1 MLSKSS
7 RIKWIIFTAST
18 LTLMSLTAIASI
30 VNEIRDDLG
39 LSTSLTVLIITLY
52 ALIVVFMSPF
62 VGKWID
68 RFGAKNLL
76 AGGLFIYAASGLIVV
91 IDGSLLTLIVSRIM
105 IGIGV
110 AAIFSTVTVIMG
122 DVYSGSKLHHLMGI
136 RVSINNVSAVIW
148 PILGGLL
155 GEISW
160 QTPFAIYMVGFPLG
174 ALVLKELPK
183 THVRMVEKVDERKK
197 SLPMVIRENP
207 SLILI
212 YALMFLTTITLS
224 VGALFIPQLLKHIGI
239 ADTVVIGFYISTLT
253 LAVATTSY
261 FYGWIMDHL
270 RNYLI
275 VVVALSLWVIGFS
288 LLTLIPA
295 AMTIAIAV
303 MVIGIGRGMTFP
315 ASIAWANEV
324 GPDAERGIIV
334 STDTAFAYLGIFM
347 APILLIPAEA
357 YGGLFGVFGALTLFT
372 IFVLVTV
379 IIGGL
384 VVKYRAA
391 ANHGDDQDY

>member
-1 MLSKSS
+1 
-7 RIKWIIFTAST
+7 
-18 LTLMSLTAIASI
+18 MSLTAVASI

-91 IDGSLLTLIVSRIM
+91 IDGSLLTLIVSRVM

-122 DVYSGSKLHHLMGI
+122 DVYSGSKLHRLMGI

-295 AMTIAIAV
+295 AMTVAIAV

-372 IFVLVTV
+372 IFILVAVL
-379 IIGGL
+379 IGGL

-391 ANHGDDQDY
+391 ANHGDDQGY